1 MTCLRK
7 CHNNTVK
14 VKMLEIE
21 GNMETESSLD
31 NPLLKVLTYLR
42 NIRKAKTEKSSLQ
55 EPSRESGIWWKPFMR
70 NADENHSRAVKPKA
84 IKKYCVKAAGNQ
96 NKMAVKHCRM
106 PALKDKICWNLK

>member
-7 CHNNTVK
+7 YHNNTVK
-14 VKMLEIE
+14 AEMLETEVLETE
-21 GNMETESSLD
+21 GLETESSLD

-42 NIRKAKTEKSSLQ
+42 NIRKAMTEKSSLQ

-84 IKKYCVKAAGNQ
+84 AKKALLQRSEKP
-96 NKMAVKHCRM
+96 KMRWLLSVTVCLR
-106 PALKDKICWNLK
+106 